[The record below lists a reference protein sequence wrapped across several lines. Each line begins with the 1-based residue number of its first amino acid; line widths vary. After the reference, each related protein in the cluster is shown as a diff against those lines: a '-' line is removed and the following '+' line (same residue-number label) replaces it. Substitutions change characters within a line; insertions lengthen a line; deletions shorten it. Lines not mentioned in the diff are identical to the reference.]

1 MTFGERVH
9 LIRRRRK
16 MTQQALGDAVGVT
29 KATIFRVEK
38 GDFADVKGQTIAR
51 MAKTLNVSADYLLGL
66 KPDPEPLYEVVEED

>member
-1 MTFGERVH
+1 
-9 LIRRRRK
+9 

-51 MAKTLNVSADYLLGL
+51 MAKTLNVTADYLLGL
-66 KPDPEPLYEVVEED
+66 KDEPEPLYEAVEENLGRK